1 MNAWKVSW
9 RNAWRN
15 TKGNPGEIARGI
27 SRRNLLVIVGE
38 VPGII
43 AVEMPG
49 GIPGAFTGGILY
61 KSLEKSL
68 DKFLEE
74 SSSIQSKCAKSIS

>member
-9 RNAWRN
+9 RNAWSN

-61 KSLEKSL
+61 KSLKKSL